1 MTPDNILKFWLDD
14 IGEKGWYEADVELDT
29 KIKERFY
36 QSWIDLC
43 DGSFGLWLTYP
54 NGALAYIILADQ
66 FSRNMFRGQ
75 KNAFATDRMG
85 VAAAKSA
92 IKRGWDLRIDEPA
105 RQFFYLPLMHSENL
119 SNQDR
124 CVRLVLEGC
133 PKRGLQ
139 HWTTQRPTER
149 SFVNLVGFPTATML
163 WSVPIPMQSANILPK
178 AATDLPFKSF

>member
-14 IGEKGWYEADVELDT
+14 IGEKGWFEADVELDT

-43 DGSFGLWLTYP
+43 DGSCGLWLTYP

-66 FSRNMFRGQ
+66 FSRNMFRGH

-105 RQFFYLPLMHSENL
+105 RQFFTFL
-119 SNQDR
+119 SCIQKICR
-124 CVRLVLEGC
+124 IKIAVFGLFWKGC

-139 HWTTQRPTER
+139 HWTMQRPTVR
-149 SFVNLVGFPTATML
+149 LFVNLVGFPTATML

-178 AATDLPFKSF
+178 GATGLRIKSF